1 MLSRSRSLLAA
12 VLVSVCTFSLVASAA
27 NWEGAGKGTFAIKAM
42 AKPPVLKAFSFEGK
56 GGPEAVEGKQDGDKL
71 VFTAS
76 LGGLDMGERQEH
88 TEKAF
93 KPKSKEHGKATLT
106 VDKAKLKL
114 PADQKEIEGSV
125 QGTFNYRGA
134 DETVTVSYT
143 GSRTGSDFHVKSA
156 TFSFEYTKHNV
167 EEICQFGGTICVQ
180 PKVFVTVKGV
190 KFREKH

>member
-71 VFTAS
+71 VFTAT
-76 LGGLDMGERQEH
+76 LGGLDMGERKDH
-88 TEKAF
+88 TEEAF
-93 KPKSKEHGKATLT
+93 QCKSKDHGKATLT

-114 PADQKEIEGSV
+114 PADNQKVEGSV

-134 DETVTVSYT
+134 DEIVTVSYT
-143 GSRTGSDFHVKSA
+143 GSRTGSDYHVKSA
-156 TFSFEYTKHNV
+156 TFSFDYTKHNV
-167 EEICQFGGTICVQ
+167 KQICKYKVCVE
-180 PKVFVTVKGV
+180 PKVLVTVKGV
-190 KFREKH
+190 KFREKN

>member
-27 NWEGAGKGTFAIKAM
+27 NWEPAGKGSFTVKGTAKA
-42 AKPPVLKAFSFEGK
+42 PIGK
-56 GGPEAVEGKQDGDKL
+56 IDFGGKSGPAAVEGKQDGDKL